1 MKKHLKI
8 FVTIGS
14 IFVHVLLFA
23 QTKQQKLVEEKVEQ
37 LRQAMVDGDSLTLD
51 KLTAANLIYRHS
63 GGHIDNKKEF
73 VHKLASG
80 QSDFVSIALMN
91 PSVQLLNKK
100 VAIAYHTLNASTN
113 DGGKAAEV
121 NLYIMLVWEKQQGN
135 WKLVARQAA
144 KIIK

>member
-1 MKKHLKI
+1 MKRHLKI
-8 FVTIGS
+8 FVAIGS

-23 QTKQQKLVEEKVEQ
+23 QTKQEKLVGQKVEQ
-37 LRQAMVDGDSLTLD
+37 LRKAMVDGDSLMLH
-51 KLTAANLIYRHS
+51 KLTATNLIYRHS

-80 QSDFVSIALMN
+80 QSDFVSIALVD
-91 PSVQLLNKK
+91 PTIQLINKK
-100 VAIAYHTLNASTN
+100 TAVAYHTLSANTN
-113 DGGKAAEV
+113 DGGKPGEV

-144 KIIK
+144 KIVK